1 MGQNACPRVIVSLCV
16 FALSLVLLLCCTM
29 LPVTHAQTKP
39 GAPSAPPPTVS
50 VIEVSPK
57 ALPLYTEYTGTTDAL
72 DTAEIRARVDG
83 YIEQKLFHGGQLVK
97 AGERLYLLD
106 QRTFSAEVQK
116 AKAAVAKAEADLQYA
131 KEGVDVFRAESRLAQ
146 SRASLIKAEQD
157 VARYTPLVKELAASQ
172 QDLDASVAQRDV
184 AREEVAARKT
194 ELTQTKLTQRT
205 QIALATAELE
215 AARASLRLA
224 ELNLGY
230 TDIRAP
236 VTGRIGESDAFVG
249 SLATKNSPKPLTQL
263 SPLDP
268 IQVKVKIGERDYL
281 NYSRTLSANPEER
294 QKQIGALF
302 AFQLLLG
309 DGSTYP
315 YPGRFRSGDRAVDPT
330 TGTLEITLD
339 FPNPQATLLPGI
351 FSRVK
356 IQTGEKSGVF
366 LVPQRAITELQGV
379 RTVYVVN
386 KEGAVEARTVTAT
399 ERLGNLWAIE
409 KGLAAGDRVIVEGT
423 QRVQPGTKVNVKTEP
438 EPQPQ
443 PQPTTQSSTR

>member
-1 MGQNACPRVIVSLCV
+1 
-16 FALSLVLLLCCTM
+16 LSLLLLLCFSR
-29 LPVTHAQTKP
+29 LSVVHAQTKP

-57 ALPLYTEYTGTTDAL
+57 ALPLYTEYTGTTDSL
-72 DTAEIRARVDG
+72 DTVEIRARVDG
-83 YIEQKLFHGGQLVK
+83 YIEQKLFHGGQIVK

-106 QRTFSAEVQK
+106 QSTFIAEVQK
-116 AKAAVAKAEADLQYA
+116 AKAAVAKAEADLRYA

-146 SRASLIKAEQD
+146 SHAALIKTEQD
-157 VARYTPLVKELAASQ
+157 VARYTPLVKDHAASQ
-172 QDLDASVAQRDV
+172 QDLDSSVAQRD
-184 AREEVAARKT
+184 ASREEVSTRKT
-194 ELTQTKLTQRT
+194 ELTQTKLTQQT

-236 VTGRIGESDAFVG
+236 VTGRVAESDAFVG
-249 SLATKNSPKPLTQL
+249 SLATKNSPKPLTLL

-268 IQVKVKIGERDYL
+268 IQVKVRIGERDYL
-281 NYSRTLSANPEER
+281 NYSRTLSPNPEER
-294 QKQIGALF
+294 RKQIGALF
-302 AFQLLLG
+302 SFQLLLG

-315 YPGRFRSGDRAVDPT
+315 YPGRFRSSDRAVDPQT
-330 TGTLEITLD
+330 STLEMTLD
-339 FPNPQATLLPGI
+339 FPNPEAMLLPGV
-351 FSRVK
+351 FARVK

-379 RTVYVVN
+379 RTVYVVG
-386 KEGAVEARTVTAT
+386 KEGTVEARTVTAT
-399 ERLGNLWAIE
+399 ERLGNFWAIE
-409 KGLAAGDRVIVEGT
+409 KGLAAGDRVIVEGI
-423 QRVQPGTKVNVKTEP
+423 QRVQPGMKVNVKTVP
-438 EPQPQ
+438 EPQPE